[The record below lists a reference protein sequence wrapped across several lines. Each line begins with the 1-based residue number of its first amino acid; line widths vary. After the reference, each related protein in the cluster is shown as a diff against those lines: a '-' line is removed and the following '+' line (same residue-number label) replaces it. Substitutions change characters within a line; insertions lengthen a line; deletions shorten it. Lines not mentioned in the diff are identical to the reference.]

1 MKKLSILLIGL
12 LLVSGMAFAAD
23 VPVESSATI
32 EGSASVT
39 FGIDLNEGT
48 TGFYNDGT
56 SSLTVTLVPEQDIT
70 VGGDDGVYGEITIE
84 EFSWENGVADGSVS
98 AKLVISP
105 LEIMIFSAPT
115 VDFNNA
121 PIFGNEAVEFIGD
134 DGDAASTTLLGI
146 IGDYPDNAIGA
157 SDDTDTLFVA
167 GTITGDALYGI
178 TVTVPVEPITL
189 DLTLVSDGD
198 WTNQTGDD
206 VSDGDSDAAFNSE
219 NNYAIAS
226 SVTVDVAPIEVGA
239 NVFYGWFSDVTTLGF
254 GATADVE
261 LADILFG
268 LDLGVGVD
276 YVMPIEP
283 DSDFFGFDG
292 ALDAD
297 FTVSLAL
304 TEETD
309 DVDSATID
317 ATVYVAPAWFGQ
329 DFFEEIDLDAKVS
342 FSEPKEGGFVDLLYA
357 DLGFEF
363 HDLLFGEEDF
373 LGVPGLRNDLN
384 FVISVSGGYDTGD
397 VDPYF
402 DFSYRSDEVT
412 ALGLG
417 VNLKEGLTGID
428 NTTITLDYQ
437 ADDLT
442 DADPAET
449 NDIGIITLKTS
460 ISF

>member
-12 LLVSGMAFAAD
+12 LLVSGLAFGAD
-23 VPVESSATI
+23 VAVESSATI

-39 FGIDLNEGT
+39 FGVDLNEGT
-48 TGFYNDGT
+48 TGFYNDA
-56 SSLTVTLVPEQDIT
+56 SSTLTVTLVPEQDIT
-70 VGGDDGVYGEITIE
+70 VGGDDGIYGEITVE

-98 AKLVISP
+98 AKLVVSP
-105 LEIMIFSAPT
+105 LEIKIFSAPT

-121 PIFGNEAVEFIGD
+121 PIFGNESVEFIGD
-134 DGDAASTTLLGI
+134 DGDAFSLANLGI
-146 IGDYPDNAIGA
+146 IGDYPDNAIGDSA
-157 SDDTDTLFVA
+157 DTDTLFVA
-167 GTITGDALYGI
+167 GTITGAALYGLTI
-178 TVTVPVEPITL
+178 TVPVDPITV

-198 WTNQTGDD
+198 WTDQTGDD
-206 VSDGDSDAAFNSE
+206 VSDGDSDALVNSE

-239 NVFYGWFSDVTTLGF
+239 NVFYGWFSDVTILGV

-283 DSDFFGFDG
+283 DAEATGFDG

-317 ATVYVAPAWFGQ
+317 ATVYVAPAWLGQ
-329 DFFEEIDLDAKVS
+329 DDFEELDLDAKVS
-342 FSEPKEGGFVDLLYA
+342 FSEPEDGGFVDMLYA
-357 DLGFEF
+357 DLGLEF
-363 HDLLFGEEDF
+363 HDLLFGDADF
-373 LGVPGLRNDLN
+373 LGVAGLENDLN

-402 DFSYRSDEVT
+402 AFSYRSDEVT

-417 VNLKEGLTGID
+417 VVLKSGLTGID
-428 NTTITLDYQ
+428 NTSITLDYQ

-449 NDIGIITLKTS
+449 NDIGIVTVKTT